1 MSTAE
6 LIQFCRERA
15 ITLAT
20 AESCT
25 GGLIGAELTAVP
37 GSSDIYL
44 GGVIAYSNSLKEHL
58 LRVPLQILGSVGA
71 VSKESA
77 LAMANGVCQVT
88 GARAGVAVTG
98 IAGPGGG
105 TDEKPVGLVY
115 VAAAFNGRAVVT
127 KHLFPGDRAAV
138 RTETLR
144 AALDLLANVLRTA

>member
-1 MSTAE
+1 MDTAD

-25 GGLIGAELTAVP
+25 GGLIGAELTAIP
-37 GSSDIYL
+37 GSSDVYL

-58 LRVPLQILGSVGA
+58 LRVPLQILESVGA
-71 VSKESA
+71 VSKEAA
-77 LAMANGVCQVT
+77 LAMVNGICQTT
-88 GARAGVAVTG
+88 GAGAGIAVTG

-115 VAAAFNGRAVVT
+115 IAAAFNGQAVVT

-138 RTETLR
+138 RGETLR
-144 AALDLLANVLRTA
+144 AALDLLSNVLRTT